1 MADLFLA
8 KTVTDT
14 FERIVVI
21 KKILPR
27 YADHPRFVQLFH
39 DEAKLAKS
47 LKHKN
52 IVEVFDVGGSGGET
66 FFAMEYLHGQDVR
79 SILHR
84 TWKRDEKMPI
94 KHAVYIA
101 TQVASA
107 LSYAHAMRRPDG
119 TLLDIVHRDVS
130 PSNIIVSYD
139 GAVKLLDFGVAKAAT
154 SSVKTRTGTLKGKIA
169 YMSPEQA
176 KGGSVD
182 KRSDVFSLGI
192 CLWEMLTTSRL
203 FRGEN
208 DLATLQLI
216 INEAP
221 KKPSEVNPEVPK
233 ELERIVLRALAQ
245 DPNQRY
251 QTAHELQTELEELV
265 RTQQLVQSS
274 GGLGMYM
281 SVLFQPEIA
290 AWKDAEAAGTQL
302 SEHLTAVHENKN
314 ELTTPI
320 SESEFIEA
328 APDEELEDELD
339 DLEQAAISG
348 TIETKEA
355 WPRRPAPSA
364 PAVAPNSTSSQ
375 PIPIGKAGSMPV
387 VRASTASLGP
397 VIAPTLPPR
406 QDPTRP
412 PPTPLS
418 PPQATPTSLPVVV
431 APMAT
436 SPSGPVLA
444 AATGGAPARSSTP
457 APGVP
462 ILATTPISA
471 PHPMPMPPTMA
482 STTSSGAMPITPPE
496 GLARPSWPALANVSL
511 PAYDSVPFSEEQA
524 QRLRRQFYRIGGGV
538 VGLLLLVTIIRACT
552 GGGGDTSHSRPAA
565 ATTTPPVAQPDEP
578 ATGSVAGTG
587 SGGTGSATSAA
598 TATGSAAPAAGS
610 ATPAAGSAATATPPL
625 ATGSAT
631 TTVAT
636 PTGTTTDAGS
646 AAGAGAGSASV
657 PKTKRKTKVRA
668 TSSKTYDL
676 PTPPKA
682 PRHR

>member
-1 MADLFLA
+1 MRRLARGGMADLFLA
-8 KTVTDT
+8 RTVTDT
-14 FERIVVI
+14 FERLVVI
-21 KKILPR
+21 KKILSR
-27 YADHPRFVQLFH
+27 YADHPRFVQLFA
-39 DEAKLAKS
+39 DEARLAKS

-84 TWKRDEKMPI
+84 AWKRDEKMPI
-94 KHAVYIA
+94 KHAVHVA

-107 LSYAHAMRRPDG
+107 LSYAHSMRRPDG

-233 ELERIVLRALAQ
+233 DLERIVLRALAQ
-245 DPNQRY
+245 DPAQRY
-251 QTAHELQTELEELV
+251 QTAHELQAELEEFV
-265 RTQQLVQSS
+265 RTQQMVQSS
-274 GGLGMYM
+274 GALGMYM

-290 AWKDAEAAGTQL
+290 AWKDAKAAGTQL
-302 SEHLTAVHENKN
+302 SEHLTQVHEHKN

-320 SESEFIEA
+320 SESEFIE
-328 APDEELEDELD
+328 PIHPDDEEYDDEEDIED
-339 DLEQAAISG
+339 DLQEAAISG

-355 WPRRPAPSA
+355 WPRRAAPNAPVLAPSA
-364 PAVAPNSTSSQ
+364 TSSQ
-375 PIPIGKAGSMPV
+375 PIPIGKAGSTPV
-387 VRASTASLGP
+387 VRSSAPALGP

-406 QDPTRP
+406 KDPTRP
-412 PPTPLS
+412 PPTPL
-418 PPQATPTSLPVVV
+418 TPASG
-431 APMAT
+431 APIAPASA
-436 SPSGPVLA
+436 SPSGPVI
-444 AATGGAPARSSTP
+444 APTPSTP
-457 APGVP
+457 MPFVGRAMTPVGVP
-462 ILATTPISA
+462 I
-471 PHPMPMPPTMA
+471 MPPPPNPHA
-482 STTSSGAMPITPPE
+482 HTPTPTD
-496 GLARPSWPALANVSL
+496 GIPRPSWPPGVMNVSVPSHEGL
-511 PAYDSVPFSEEQA
+511 PFSEEQA
-524 QRLRRQFYRIGGGV
+524 QQMRRQFYRIGGAV
-538 VGLLLLVTIIRACT
+538 LALVFLIAIIKACT
-552 GGGGDTSHSRPAA
+552 GGGTDDTKKPPPEPPPTTEPERTVTPPPPEPDAAVVAPAIPDA
-565 ATTTPPVAQPDEP
+565 GATTATTPTTPPPEEDEP
-578 ATGSVAGTG
+578 EV
-587 SGGTGSATSAA
+587 
-598 TATGSAAPAAGS
+598 P
-610 ATPAAGSAATATPPL
+610 PDAGSAAVPATID
-625 ATGSAT
+625 AGAGSGSGSGSAT
-631 TTVAT
+631 TTKPKKEKRT
-636 PTGTTTDAGS
+636 RPRTNRGTG
-646 AAGAGAGSASV
+646 
-657 PKTKRKTKVRA
+657 
-668 TSSKTYDL
+668 TYDL
-676 PTPPKA
+676 PTPPK

>member
-8 KTVTDT
+8 RTVTDT
-14 FERIVVI
+14 FERLVVI

-27 YADHPRFVQLFH
+27 FADHPRFVQLFG
-39 DEAKLAKS
+39 DEARLAKS

-52 IVEVFDVGGSGGET
+52 IVEVFDVGGTGGET

-79 SILHR
+79 SLLHR
-84 TWKRDEKMPI
+84 AWKRDEKMPI
-94 KHAVYIA
+94 KHAVHIA

-107 LSYAHAMRRPDG
+107 LSYAHAMRRSDG

-221 KKPSEVNPEVPK
+221 KKPSDVNPEVPK

-245 DPNQRY
+245 DPKQRY

-265 RTQQLVQSS
+265 RLQQMVQSTS
-274 GGLGMYM
+274 ALGMYM

-290 AWKDAEAAGTQL
+290 AWKDAKAAGTAL
-302 SEHLTAVHENKN
+302 SEHLTQVHENKN

-320 SESEFIEA
+320 SESEFIEPL
-328 APDEELEDELD
+328 PDDDEIDEDEDIED
-339 DLEQAAISG
+339 DLEQAAASG

-355 WPRRPAPSA
+355 WPRKPPSA
-364 PAVAPNSTSSQ
+364 VPVLAMQDTSSQ
-375 PIPIGKAGSMPV
+375 PVPIGKAGSTPV
-387 VRASTASLGP
+387 VRPSTSALGP

-406 QDPTRP
+406 KDPTRP
-412 PPTPLS
+412 PPTPIAGVMAAVAS
-418 PPQATPTSLPVVV
+418 PSVAPSSRATPSTPMPVVR
-431 APMAT
+431 T
-436 SPSGPVLA
+436 ITPV
-444 AATGGAPARSSTP
+444 
-457 APGVP
+457 GVP
-462 ILATTPISA
+462 IVSPPAAIPIATPA
-471 PHPMPMPPTMA
+471 D
-482 STTSSGAMPITPPE
+482 
-496 GLARPSWPALANVSL
+496 GLQRPSWPGIANVSL
-511 PAYDSVPFSEEQA
+511 PSHEALPFSEEQA
-524 QRLRRQFYRIGGGV
+524 QQLRRRFFRVGGAV
-538 VGLLLLVTIIRACT
+538 LGLLFSIAIIKACA
-552 GGGGDTSHSRPAA
+552 GSGGDD
-565 ATTTPPVAQPDEP
+565 TTKPDEP
-578 ATGSVAGTG
+578 PPTTAAPALTPPSAPDARIAEPAIPDAGVASVVAPAAVTPDAGAIANVD
-587 SGGTGSATSAA
+587 S
-598 TATGSAAPAAGS
+598 GSAAPVTSDDAGS
-610 ATPAAGSAATATPPL
+610 HSAKPPKKDRKRRTQPPPQVTPPP
-625 ATGSAT
+625 
-631 TTVAT
+631 VPPPR
-636 PTGTTTDAGS
+636 PTGTYDSPIAPPR
-646 AAGAGAGSASV
+646 
-657 PKTKRKTKVRA
+657 PKR
-668 TSSKTYDL
+668 
-676 PTPPKA
+676 
-682 PRHR
+682 